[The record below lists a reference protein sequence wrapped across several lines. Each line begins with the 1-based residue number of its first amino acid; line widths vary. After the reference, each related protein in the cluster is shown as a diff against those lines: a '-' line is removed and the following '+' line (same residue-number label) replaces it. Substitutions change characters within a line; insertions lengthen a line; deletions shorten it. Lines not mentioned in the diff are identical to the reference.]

1 MQNKPSIK
9 IDFQSCDAIKQIL
22 PRAPIISSHSI
33 GWQAIFLEYHRQ
45 PEHDTPEYNFPH
57 NTISIG
63 LGYQAKEFKVNKQIY
78 KNFVSGNIG
87 IIPAYYDIKTQA
99 YGNAEFILLT
109 VESDKL
115 ASTIHESVD
124 VDKLEI
130 KPQVYGFDP
139 LIYQIGLE
147 LKKELETTGVDSR
160 LYAESMATALAVH
173 LIKRYSTQT
182 QNIKQYTDGLPN
194 YKLREV
200 IAYINEHL
208 DENLSLAELAVIA
221 QMSPHYFA
229 SLFKQSIGF
238 APHQYITKCRVE
250 KAKQLLQNQELTILE
265 VCQQVGFQSP
275 SHFARVFRKYTT
287 TTPKLYRGA
296 L

>member
-1 MQNKPSIK
+1 MQDKPSVK

-33 GWQAIFLEYHRQ
+33 GWHGIYLEYHRQ
-45 PEHDTPEYNFPH
+45 PEHDTPSDNFPH

-63 LGYQAKEFKVNKQIY
+63 LGYQAKEFRVNRRIY
-78 KNFVSGNIG
+78 KDFVSGNIG
-87 IIPAYYDIKTQA
+87 IIPAHYDIKTQA
-99 YGNAEFILLT
+99 YGNAEFILLV

-115 ASTIHESVD
+115 SGAVHEAVD

-130 KPQVYGFDP
+130 KPQVFGFDP
-139 LIYQIGLE
+139 LICQIGLE
-147 LKKELETTGVDSR
+147 LKKELETTGVDSC
-160 LYAESMATALAVH
+160 LYAESMATALGVH

-182 QNIKQYTDGLPN
+182 QNIKQYTDGLAN

-208 DENLSLAELAVIA
+208 DQNLSLAELAVIA

-229 SLFKQSIGF
+229 NLFKQSTGL
-238 APHQYITKCRVE
+238 APHQF
-250 KAKQLLQNQELTILE
+250 LTR
-265 VCQQVGFQSP
+265 
-275 SHFARVFRKYTT
+275 ARLHSRKSKTV
-287 TTPKLYRGA
+287 RF
-296 L
+296 